1 VVEPARSS
9 GGRVGVQN
17 GTIVI
22 AYDDD
27 RIERWT
33 VVGARLVVEHWA
45 PAAGSHP
52 GARWGGYSPLR
63 PLPTSTPV
71 LGIAERAE

>member
-1 VVEPARSS
+1 
-9 GGRVGVQN
+9 
-17 GTIVI
+17 
-22 AYDDD
+22 
-27 RIERWT
+27 
-33 VVGARLVVEHWA
+33 VEHWA
-45 PAAGSHP
+45 PAAGTHP